1 MLLLAAMMWGMSY
14 SVQDLIG
21 EKLSNYTIIFLK
33 GFSGYLIILFCLIT
47 KRKFTKETVLAG
59 ILIGLNNGIGLLLQQ
74 IGLSMS
80 TVSKTSFIS
89 GLYILFVPVIGLI
102 TGKKPKNK
110 IWFSIFIACIGMYFL
125 CINDTFGI
133 SIGDVLVLISDIF
146 FAMQIILIDRH
157 TNNVDVVPFCGVQ
170 QATTSIMSGIM
181 MLAFGRPQIADFKGL
196 IQPILF
202 LIFFPGM
209 IAQLLQ
215 NRYQRDVEP
224 TLSSLL
230 LSFESVFGAL
240 GGWLLLNQTLTAR
253 ETLGCIII
261 FIAILIAE

>member
-1 MLLLAAMMWGMSY
+1 
-14 SVQDLIG
+14 
-21 EKLSNYTIIFLK
+21 
-33 GFSGYLIILFCLIT
+33 
-47 KRKFTKETVLAG
+47 
-59 ILIGLNNGIGLLLQQ
+59 
-74 IGLSMS
+74 
-80 TVSKTSFIS
+80 
-89 GLYILFVPVIGLI
+89 
-102 TGKKPKNK
+102 
-110 IWFSIFIACIGMYFL
+110 
-125 CINDTFGI
+125 
-133 SIGDVLVLISDIF
+133 
-146 FAMQIILIDRH
+146 
-157 TNNVDVVPFCGVQ
+157 
-170 QATTSIMSGIM
+170 

>member
-102 TGKKPKNK
+102 AGKKPKNK

-157 TNNVDVVPFCGVQ
+157 TNNVDVVPFLWGATSYYINYVRDYDACLWKTTNCG
-170 QATTSIMSGIM
+170 
-181 MLAFGRPQIADFKGL
+181 L
-196 IQPILF
+196 
-202 LIFFPGM
+202 
-209 IAQLLQ
+209 
-215 NRYQRDVEP
+215 
-224 TLSSLL
+224 
-230 LSFESVFGAL
+230 
-240 GGWLLLNQTLTAR
+240 
-253 ETLGCIII
+253 
-261 FIAILIAE
+261 